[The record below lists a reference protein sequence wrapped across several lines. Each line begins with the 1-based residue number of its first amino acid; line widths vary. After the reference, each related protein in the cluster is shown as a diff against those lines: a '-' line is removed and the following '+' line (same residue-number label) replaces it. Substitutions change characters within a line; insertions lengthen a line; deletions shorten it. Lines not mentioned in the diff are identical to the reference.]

1 MGLIRW
7 RFKYPDLERPFT
19 VSFLSLTVRV
29 HSNWSLG
36 PSGNS
41 YLLCHPVS
49 WLVTVLI
56 CPGAKRVRHW
66 LSHLRLWRA
75 SLLYVDQESGE
86 SSTVAQRHHA

>member
-19 VSFLSLTVRV
+19 VSFLSLIGPVQF
-29 HSNWSLG
+29 NCLLG
-36 PSGNS
+36 PPGNS

-75 SLLYVDQESGE
+75 SLLHVNQESGE